1 MSDSPNKKPR
11 ESTPQ
16 PLNVFDTIDIH
27 TGRYFSLGVYPHLP
41 HTPTTEPTE
50 HAGHVVHSSSLLPVL
65 EGANA
70 PHSMDVAHGE
80 DIEHAGQQPIAQSAA
95 AGGRAGGGGLTVDHP
110 VSSLEEGSP
119 VMEEFLLGQGH
130 SGMNRKGD
138 DKAVIF
144 QESNE
149 ESPVPKE
156 IDPSA
161 PVQGNSS
168 ETPDA
173 GETGKWTK
181 SR

>member
-1 MSDSPNKKPR
+1 MKKAR

-16 PLNVFDTIDIH
+16 PHNVFDTIDIH

-41 HTPTTEPTE
+41 HSPTAEPTE
-50 HAGHVVHSSSLLPVL
+50 HTGHVDHATSLIPVL
-65 EGANA
+65 QGANA
-70 PHSMDVAHGE
+70 PHTMHVTHGK
-80 DIEHAGQQPIAQSAA
+80 DIESGGELSITQSAA
-95 AGGRAGGGGLTVDHP
+95 AGGRAGGGGVTVDHA
-110 VSSLEEGSP
+110 VSGLEEGSP

-130 SGMNRKGD
+130 SGVYGKGD

-144 QESNE
+144 QESDN

-156 IDPSA
+156 INPSA